1 MNDLHIENHMVL
13 GDYYTDG
20 KVAYAE
26 RLDDLTRDA
35 LNGRDFSWIGDN
47 AREILCD
54 LAHAV
59 LTAKSSQEAGVEAY
73 RVLEAAIEEHAEA
86 EMEAEQ

>member
-1 MNDLHIENHMVL
+1 MEIENAMVL
-13 GDYYTDG
+13 GDYYKES
-20 KVAYAE
+20 KVSRE
-26 RLDDLTRDA
+26 DRLDDLTREA